1 MATDRSSPAAPP
13 APLTGVDRQAA
24 RGRLKIFF
32 GMAAGVGKTYAMLED
47 AQVRRAE
54 GVDVVVA
61 WLDTHGRAETA
72 SLLEGLQLIPRRQ
85 HAYRDTLI
93 EEMDLEAVLARK
105 PALAIVDELAHTNAP
120 GALHARR
127 YQDVVHLLEAGID
140 VYTTLNVQHVES
152 RSDTVRQ
159 ITGVAVRETVPDS
172 VLDLA
177 DAIELIDLAP
187 DELRKRLAEGKVHL
201 PERPSV
207 AAEGFFRVGNLTALR
222 EMALRL
228 TAERVDHQ
236 LRDYMRVKRIAGP
249 WKSGE
254 RLLVAIDAR
263 PLSERLVRWTRRMA
277 YNLEA
282 PWLAVTVETTDS
294 LTPDARAQLTRTLDL
309 ARSLGAEVLTV
320 PGDDVVETLLRV
332 GQQRNV
338 TQIVVG
344 KSERPLW
351 RDMLRGGSVAHRLAR
366 ASGDIDVSL
375 VSGDDEARPRRA
387 VRLPERHS
395 GWRPYVGA
403 AAVVAAATAVNLL
416 LQPFISYEAVALLLL
431 LVVIVLPLYVGR
443 GPVLLAAT
451 LSALLW
457 DLLFIPPRFTFLI
470 NKLEDVLLL
479 VLYFVIALVAG
490 SLTTRLR
497 SQQQMLQRREERTR
511 ALYSLVREFAPLET
525 IDAVVK
531 TAVAHLGAAFDA
543 DVAIVLASD
552 PDRLADAAHPASTF
566 ELNDKEFEAA
576 VWSFSRQREAGRSTD
591 TLPAVSG
598 TYRPLRAPGSVVGVA
613 GLRLRGDRAVTAEQ
627 EPFLEAL
634 LAQVALAI
642 EHEQLSQAQERAVLL
657 TESERL
663 YKTLLNSV
671 SHELRTPIA
680 AITGASSTLRVLP
693 DEQVEARTALAS
705 EIQLAAE
712 RLNRLVENLLDMS
725 RLESGML
732 RLRLEW
738 CDVADLI
745 AVTVQRARPLL
756 ERQAFSVDVAP
767 GLPLVQMDYVL
778 VEQVLINLLHNA
790 AVYTP
795 AGTHVQLSARQEGAW
810 LALIVADRGPGLPAD
825 ALERI
830 FDKFYRVPGA
840 AAGGTGLGL
849 SIARGIVEAHG
860 GTLVAENQ
868 PEGGACFTLRLPMTP
883 PPPLPVEVNDV

>member
-1 MATDRSSPAAPP
+1 M
-13 APLTGVDRQAA
+13 GVDTQELH
-24 RGRLKIFF
+24 GKLKIFF

-47 AQVRRAE
+47 AQARRAE
-54 GVDVVVA
+54 GIDVVVA

-72 SLLEGLQLIPRRQ
+72 NLLEGLEVIPRRQ

-187 DELRKRLAEGKVHL
+187 EELRKRLAEGKVHL
-201 PERPSV
+201 PERKSV

-320 PGDDVVETLLRV
+320 PGEDVVETLLRV

-351 RDMLRGGSVAHRLAR
+351 RDMLRGGSVANRLTR

-375 VSGDDEARPRRA
+375 VSGDDDVRPKRA

-395 GWRPYVGA
+395 GWRPYLGA

-416 LQPFISYEAVALLLL
+416 LQPFISYEAVALLML
-431 LVVIVLPLYVGR
+431 LVVIVLPLYFGR

-525 IDAVVK
+525 IDAVIK

-543 DVAIVLASD
+543 DVAIVLASG
-552 PDRLADAAHPASTF
+552 PDRLAEAAHPASTF
-566 ELNDKEFEAA
+566 ALNDREFEAA

-591 TLPAVSG
+591 TLPAVTG

-613 GLRLRGDRAVTAEQ
+613 GLRLRDDRAVTAEQ

-642 EHEQLSQAQERAVLL
+642 EHEQLSEAQERAVLL

-756 ERQAFSVDVAP
+756 ERQEFAVDVAA

-795 AGTHVQLSARQEGAW
+795 PGTHVQLSARQDGSW
-810 LALIVADRGPGLPAD
+810 LALIVADRGPGLPTD

-868 PEGGACFTLRLPMTP
+868 PEGGARFTLRLPMTP
-883 PPPLPVEVNDV
+883 PPPLPAEVNDV

>member
-1 MATDRSSPAAPP
+1 MPA
-13 APLTGVDRQAA
+13 TGVDVQAL
-24 RGRLKIFF
+24 RGKLKIFF
-32 GMAAGVGKTYAMLED
+32 GMAAGVGKTFAMLED
-47 AQVRRAE
+47 AQARRAE
-54 GVDVVVA
+54 GIDVVVA
-61 WLDTHGRAETA
+61 WVDTHGRAETA
-72 SLLEGLQLIPRRQ
+72 KLLQGLPIIQRRQ
-85 HAYRDTLI
+85 HAYRDTLLD
-93 EEMDLEAVLARK
+93 EMDLEAVLARR
-105 PALAIVDELAHTNAP
+105 PALAVVDELAHTNAP

-159 ITGVAVRETVPDS
+159 ITGVAVHETVPDS

-177 DAIELIDLAP
+177 DAIELIDIAP
-187 DELRKRLAEGKVHL
+187 EELRKRLAEGKVYL
-201 PERPSV
+201 PERQSN
-207 AAEGFFRVGNLTALR
+207 AADGFFRVGNLTALR

-254 RLLVAIDAR
+254 RLLVAINAS
-263 PLSERLVRWTRRMA
+263 PLSERLVRWARRMA

-294 LTPDARAQLTRTLDL
+294 LTPEARAQLTRTLEL

-320 PGDDVVETLLRV
+320 PGEDVVETLLRV
-332 GQQRNV
+332 AQQRNV

-344 KSERPLW
+344 KSARSLW
-351 RDMLRGGSVAHRLAR
+351 GDMLRGGSVAQRLAR

-375 VSGDDEARPRRA
+375 VSGDDEARPKRA

-395 GWRPYVGA
+395 GWQPYVGA
-403 AAVVAAATAVNLL
+403 AVVVAAAIAVNLL

-431 LVVIVLPLYVGR
+431 LVVIVLPLYFGR

-525 IDAVVK
+525 IDAVIK
-531 TAVAHLGAAFDA
+531 TAVEHLGAAFDA
-543 DVAIVLASD
+543 DVAIVLASG
-552 PDRLADAAHPASTF
+552 PDRLAEAAHPASTF
-566 ELNDKEFEAA
+566 ELNDREFEAA
-576 VWSFSRQREAGRSTD
+576 VWSYSRQREAGRSTD
-591 TLPAVSG
+591 TLPAVMG

-642 EHEQLSQAQERAVLL
+642 EHERLSEAQERAVLL

-680 AITGASSTLRVLP
+680 AITGASSTLRVLA
-693 DEQVEARTALAS
+693 DEQVEARSALAS

-738 CDVADLI
+738 CDIADLI

-756 ERQAFSVDVAP
+756 ERQAFAVDVAP

-790 AVYTP
+790 AVYAP
-795 AGTHVQLSARQEGAW
+795 PGTQVQLSARQDGAW

-849 SIARGIVEAHG
+849 SIARGIIEAHG

-868 PEGGACFTLRLPMTP
+868 PEGGARFTLRLPMTT
-883 PPPLPVEVNDV
+883 PPPLPAEVNDV

>member
-1 MATDRSSPAAPP
+1 M
-13 APLTGVDRQAA
+13 GVDTQELH
-24 RGRLKIFF
+24 GKLKIFF

-47 AQVRRAE
+47 AQARRAE
-54 GVDVVVA
+54 GIDVVVA

-72 SLLEGLQLIPRRQ
+72 NLLEGLEVIPRRQ

-159 ITGVAVRETVPDS
+159 ITGVAVHETVPDS

-187 DELRKRLAEGKVHL
+187 EELRKRLAEGKVHL
-201 PERPSV
+201 PERKSV

-320 PGDDVVETLLRV
+320 PGEDVVETLLRV

-351 RDMLRGGSVAHRLAR
+351 RDMLRGGSVANRLTR

-375 VSGDDEARPRRA
+375 VSGDDEVRPKRA

-395 GWRPYVGA
+395 GWRPYLGA

-416 LQPFISYEAVALLLL
+416 LQPFISYEAVALLML
-431 LVVIVLPLYVGR
+431 LVVIVLPLYFGR

-525 IDAVVK
+525 IDAVIK

-543 DVAIVLASD
+543 DVAIVLASG
-552 PDRLADAAHPASTF
+552 PDRLAEAAHPASTF
-566 ELNDKEFEAA
+566 ALNDREFEAA

-591 TLPAVSG
+591 TLPAVTG

-613 GLRLRGDRAVTAEQ
+613 GLRLRDDRAVTAEQ

-642 EHEQLSQAQERAVLL
+642 EHEQLSEAQERAVLL

-756 ERQAFSVDVAP
+756 ERQEFAVDVAA

-795 AGTHVQLSARQEGAW
+795 PGTHVQLSARQDGSW
-810 LALIVADRGPGLPAD
+810 LALIVADRGPGLPTD

-868 PEGGACFTLRLPMTP
+868 PEGGARFTLRLPMTP
-883 PPPLPVEVNDV
+883 PPPLPAEVNDV